1 MEHATVGSARDTAAL
16 LSTLLLILERAPRQV
31 AQGAGGEGMRVL
43 SLSETLAKS
52 LSERIREQL
61 QVIEG
66 EAVSV

>member
-1 MEHATVGSARDTAAL
+1 MGSARDTAAL

>member
-1 MEHATVGSARDTAAL
+1 MGSEKDTAAL

-31 AQGAGGEGMRVL
+31 VQGAGGEGTRVL

>member
-1 MEHATVGSARDTAAL
+1 MEHAIVGSERDTAAL
-16 LSTLLLILERAPRQV
+16 LSTLLLILERAPRQL
-31 AQGAGGEGMRVL
+31 ARGAGGEGTKVL
-43 SLSETLAKS
+43 SLSDTLAKS

>member
-1 MEHATVGSARDTAAL
+1 MGSERDTAAL

-31 AQGAGGEGMRVL
+31 VQGAGGEGMRVL